1 MAAGREKRSVDF
13 NHGPSGEQSELS
25 PEIEPNLRDPTVAGT
40 SVGFPRTVTV
50 EFQEPE
56 GITRRTGRRPSFR
69 PGVPETGRPSLSP
82 DEERRP
88 QRLGQPLTVTRS
100 LPRTTTMH
108 TNRSAAH
115 TNVTRESGGTALRR
129 VRTGEDVGFGGFP
142 MPHEI
147 IGKIVNYAI
156 PKISDKLHRTISVPA
171 RTISLS
177 SQNGDTGAPDGVD
190 LRTRTK
196 SVPYISFDAIIGRNS
211 QFYDLREEELEE
223 LGGVE
228 YRALSILLW
237 LVPLVSILELI
248 NHTNAH
254 SVSPVLHWRTTDCLH
269 CYCAIR
275 SPTSLETGLFDT
287 NAAIG
292 HDMVRYSVSYTAIH
306 F

>member
-13 NHGPSGEQSELS
+13 NHGPSGEQFGVNSET
-25 PEIEPNLRDPTVAGT
+25 EPNQRDQTAAGT

-69 PGVPETGRPSLSP
+69 PGVPEVGRPSLSP

-88 QRLGQPLTVTRS
+88 QRLGQPLTATRS

-108 TNRSAAH
+108 TNRSVAH
-115 TNVTRESGGTALRR
+115 TNVTRESSGTALRR
-129 VRTGEDVGFGGFP
+129 ARTGEDVGFGGFP

-147 IGKIVNYAI
+147 IGKIVNYAV
-156 PKISDKLHRTISVPA
+156 PKISDRLHRTISVPV
-171 RTISLS
+171 RTMSIS
-177 SQNGDTGAPDGVD
+177 SQNGDSGSPSGVD
-190 LRTRTK
+190 IRARTK

-237 LVPLVSILELI
+237 LVPLVRIVELA
-248 NHTNAH
+248 NPHH
-254 SVSPVLHWRTTDCLH
+254 
-269 CYCAIR
+269 Y
-275 SPTSLETGLFDT
+275 LFK
-287 NAAIG
+287 
-292 HDMVRYSVSYTAIH
+292 MC
-306 F
+306 